1 MNTLHTDIQDRLNG
15 CDFDSDS
22 GYITNQADIVKWA
35 RYCYLNYYTIVNN
48 IPKDKNKY
56 SNTLLNYAI
65 IDNKLAQAQMAIGAS
80 SNLAQ
85 LSITYSYNFDDK
97 KYKDYVCILSVL
109 AQVAI
114 DNAKRTFDIDLNQEI
129 VRIKEDM
136 NASEYKYP
144 SFWLN
149 IRKDFNKKHEDAKKE
164 LKSINEG
171 KYIPR
176 IVQDGEMELKEYVD
190 KLKKRIVKT
199 NKINNKLK
207 CPINYLC

>member
-1 MNTLHTDIQDRLNG
+1 MIQSELYGNIQNYRIKSLQGNIIG
-15 CDFDSDS
+15 DFDSDS
-22 GYITNQADIVKWA
+22 GYVTNQADIVKWA

-109 AQVAI
+109 A
-114 DNAKRTFDIDLNQEI
+114 
-129 VRIKEDM
+129 
-136 NASEYKYP
+136 
-144 SFWLN
+144 
-149 IRKDFNKKHEDAKKE
+149 
-164 LKSINEG
+164 
-171 KYIPR
+171 
-176 IVQDGEMELKEYVD
+176 
-190 KLKKRIVKT
+190 
-199 NKINNKLK
+199 
-207 CPINYLC
+207 